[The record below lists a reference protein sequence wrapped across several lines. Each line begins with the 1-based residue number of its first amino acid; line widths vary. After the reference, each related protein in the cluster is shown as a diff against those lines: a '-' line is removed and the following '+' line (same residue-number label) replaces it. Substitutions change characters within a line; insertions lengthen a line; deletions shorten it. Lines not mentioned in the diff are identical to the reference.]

1 MSESTAST
9 VPAAP
14 AYAELWAASNFSF
27 QEGASHPEELVV
39 TAAALGLSALAITDR
54 ASLAGVVRA
63 HLAARDHGLRLIVAA
78 RIDLADA
85 PSLLCLPTD
94 RAAYGRL
101 CRLLTRGR
109 RRAPKGKCHLS
120 LDDLA
125 DPDDG
130 LGAGQI
136 TLVLSPQDGPPEPG
150 PAFAGGLARLRDTLA
165 GAGSPAVH
173 LAAAVRR
180 DGQDRRLLW
189 ALAHLAQSLGTP
201 LVAAGDVCLHA
212 PERRPLHD
220 LLTCVRHHVSV
231 QAAGWRLSPNAERH
245 LKSPAEMATL
255 FRDYPEAVART
266 VAIAEACRFTLDD
279 LRHEYPEE
287 PGAPGET
294 PHQTLAR
301 LTCEGA
307 RARYPTGVP
316 ADVQTRLDHE
326 FKVIAELGY
335 APYFLTVHDIVRFA
349 RGRGILCQGRG
360 SAANSAVC
368 YCLGITAVDPTRIDL
383 LFERFVSAARDEPP
397 DIDVDFEHERRE
409 EVIQYIYEK
418 YGRRRAG

>member
-180 DGQDRRLLW
+180 DGQDRRRLW
-189 ALAHLAQSLGTP
+189 ALAHLAETLATP
-201 LVAAGDVCLHA
+201 LVAAGDVRLHA
-212 PERRPLHD
+212 PEQIGRASCR
-220 LLTCVRHHVSV
+220 
-231 QAAGWRLSPNAERH
+231 ER
-245 LKSPAEMATL
+245 
-255 FRDYPEAVART
+255 V
-266 VAIAEACRFTLDD
+266 
-279 LRHEYPEE
+279 
-287 PGAPGET
+287 
-294 PHQTLAR
+294 
-301 LTCEGA
+301 
-307 RARYPTGVP
+307 
-316 ADVQTRLDHE
+316 
-326 FKVIAELGY
+326 
-335 APYFLTVHDIVRFA
+335 
-349 RGRGILCQGRG
+349 
-360 SAANSAVC
+360 
-368 YCLGITAVDPTRIDL
+368 
-383 LFERFVSAARDEPP
+383 
-397 DIDVDFEHERRE
+397 
-409 EVIQYIYEK
+409 
-418 YGRRRAG
+418 